1 MLEIDVLFNFF
12 IEDCMFIPSI
22 FSRMIKFYS
31 NWAYSWAW
39 GSLTIG
45 VSWLSTSFPYIGS
58 SFKFKPEWIS
68 LPHAKSTNS
77 AMLYS
82 ASIITSY
89 ANCTYSSM
97 GIPSLPRF
105 KEEMRLANS
114 FVVFSI
120 LNFLCSS
127 SMAKLTL

>member
-12 IEDCMFIPSI
+12 IEDCMFIPSF

-45 VSWLSTSFPYIGS
+45 VSWSSTSFPYIGS
-58 SFKFKPEWIS
+58 SFKFKPKWIS

-120 LNFLCSS
+120 LNFLRSS